1 MYRPSAALL
10 VGTCHDPRSL
20 CGDGCHKAIQEA
32 SAKCAYGPPLIP
44 NGICRVEFLEAER
57 ALVYP
62 EKEAFTKFRRN
73 LGIKALD
80 TTVEDAI
87 PTKNTQ
93 IFTFIRTVDQKHS
106 NKTIGSSIENP
117 WGLP

>member
-1 MYRPSAALL
+1 MCVRATAHTERHMPS
-10 VGTCHDPRSL
+10 
-20 CGDGCHKAIQEA
+20 
-32 SAKCAYGPPLIP
+32 
-44 NGICRVEFLEAER
+44 RVFVEAER

-93 IFTFIRTVDQKHS
+93 TKPLEVPLKIHGAFHDLPSDENQKE
-106 NKTIGSSIENP
+106 KTNSTLNSQPLTGGPPKED
-117 WGLP
+117 L